1 MFRNRL
7 IPVAM
12 ATVVALGSTVAIAY
26 AGSNDNSQ
34 DSQEMAALRNAKI
47 SLAQA
52 ITGAEQQSGG
62 KAINAGLNNENGA
75 MTYGVEVIKGN
86 TVQTVLIDINTG
98 QVVKVLSADTEPEGN
113 NEQNGQE
120 SGD

>member
-1 MFRNRL
+1 MFRNQL
-7 IPVAM
+7 IPIAM
-12 ATVVALGSTVAIAY
+12 ATVMALGSSVAIAY

-34 DSQEMAALRNAKI
+34 DSQEMTVLRNAKI

-86 TVQTVLIDINTG
+86 TIQTVLIDINTG

-120 SGD
+120 TGD

>member
-1 MFRNRL
+1 MFRKQL
-7 IPVAM
+7 IPVAL
-12 ATVVALGSTVAIAY
+12 ATVMALGSTVGAVY
-26 AGSNDNSQ
+26 AGSDDNGK
-34 DSQEMAALRNAKI
+34 EMTALQNAKI

-52 ITGAEQQSGG
+52 ITGAEQKSGG
-62 KAINAGLNNENGA
+62 KAISAGLNNENGA

-86 TVQTVLIDINTG
+86 TVETVLVDLNSG
-98 QVVKVLSADTEPEGN
+98 EVVKMLPADNEPEGN

>member
-1 MFRNRL
+1 ML
-7 IPVAM
+7 CKQIIPSVL
-12 ATVVALGSTVAIAY
+12 ATVVVIGSVVGAY
-26 AGSNDNSQ
+26 AGSDNNA
-34 DSQEMAALRNAKI
+34 QEMAALRNAKI

-52 ITGAEQQSGG
+52 ITGAEQKSGG

-75 MTYGVEVIKGN
+75 MTYGIEVIKDN
-86 TVQTVLIDINTG
+86 SIETVLVDLNTG
-98 QVVKVLSADTEPEGN
+98 EVVKVLPADTEPEGN